1 MIISIQ
7 FSGVLEY
14 SFIQM
19 QNEKKEK
26 PKQTKNKHQDI
37 VWNMYNVYW
46 LASQEFLKRSLVFC
60 CSFNNLPFSPEG
72 EVHTYNNMPSWAA

>member
-19 QNEKKEK
+19 QNKKKEK
-26 PKQTKNKHQDI
+26 PKQKQTPRHSVKYVQHI
-37 VWNMYNVYW
+37 
-46 LASQEFLKRSLVFC
+46 LTGIPGILE
-60 CSFNNLPFSPEG
+60 
-72 EVHTYNNMPSWAA
+72 EVSGVLLFF